1 MLGIFHEPEI
11 LVSLFFPIDPGMV
24 PKPKFS
30 WYFCLI
36 LGRNIS
42 WSEGW
47 RNETF
52 LKILSCREHR
62 KVLQTMV
69 VVDSDG
75 PESEVFGGY
84 DFDFEDFVF
93 FTETS
98 DFVRDALDF
107 LDFAPLAGAC
117 FVLVFFALRTPDFVP
132 IEFSSFPRMSAGM
145 RPFRLTM

>member
-36 LGRNIS
+36 LGRNTF
-42 WSEGW
+42 WAEGC

-75 PESEVFGGY
+75 PESEVFSGY
-84 DFDFEDFVF
+84 DFDFEDFVLHCVS
-93 FTETS
+93 FTGRSHTQNT
-98 DFVRDALDF
+98 
-107 LDFAPLAGAC
+107 AG
-117 FVLVFFALRTPDFVP
+117 LRHFYVC
-132 IEFSSFPRMSAGM
+132 
-145 RPFRLTM
+145 